1 MVMLIS
7 SSICMTFV
15 EIRGVQQG
23 VWGGALGF
31 ARNLS
36 SLFNGFQSLSAGGRY
51 FIEPKLFMS
60 L

>member
-7 SSICMTFV
+7 NSICMTAV
-15 EIRGVQQG
+15 EVREVQL
-23 VWGGALGF
+23 WGGASGF
-31 ARNLS
+31 AKNLS
-36 SLFNGFQSLSAGGRY
+36 LLFNGFQSLLAAGRY